1 MELLRNFGWET
12 KGLQNQMG
20 FETFEVEEGLIVPR
34 IHCYNLREGVRN
46 KQTDFQWT
54 KVEGEQESKAQNSFF
69 HL

>member
-12 KGLQNQMG
+12 KGLQNQME

-46 KQTDFQWT
+46 K
-54 KVEGEQESKAQNSFF
+54 
-69 HL
+69 